1 MAFRDPTPCR
11 PHLFAALT
19 SPLAILLMHGC
30 VPNHN
35 STTVTILSPTRM
47 DDRAIDLPGL
57 HNVVTYADQ
66 LVCGGVPDGEQG
78 FDTLDQIGIKTIIS
92 VDGAKPDLKRAGA
105 LGLRYV
111 HLPISYDTVSAERQV
126 ELAQAISNL
135 QRPIYVHCHHGK
147 HRSGAALATALI
159 GAGQLTVEQA
169 TERMHVSGTAA
180 SYSGLWDAVQ
190 RSRPLRE
197 PQLQRDPS
205 SFPSITTVTG
215 LVATM
220 SELDEVLDRVRQ
232 SQRAGWRAPDDH
244 PDLVAEKEAGR
255 LAELLSSL
263 RNDVESQRY
272 PPDYQRHAASSIQ
285 AGRALHAAVRDAD
298 VQRASQMLTTLTNS
312 CKACHRTY
320 RNK

>member
-1 MAFRDPTPCR
+1 
-11 PHLFAALT
+11 
-19 SPLAILLMHGC
+19 
-30 VPNHN
+30 
-35 STTVTILSPTRM
+35 
-47 DDRAIDLPGL
+47 
-57 HNVVTYADQ
+57 
-66 LVCGGVPDGEQG
+66 
-78 FDTLDQIGIKTIIS
+78 
-92 VDGAKPDLKRAGA
+92 
-105 LGLRYV
+105 
-111 HLPISYDTVSAERQV
+111 
-126 ELAQAISNL
+126 
-135 QRPIYVHCHHGK
+135 
-147 HRSGAALATALI
+147 
-159 GAGQLTVEQA
+159 
-169 TERMHVSGTAA
+169 MHVSGTAA